1 MENGVKEKQLTVSR
15 VNPLIRVL
23 ARLFGGIDGRKRRIP
38 IIVISDKDGCTI
50 TVDRARL

>member
-1 MENGVKEKQLTVSR
+1 MDDLKKKELKVSR
-15 VNPLIRVL
+15 VNPLIRIP
-23 ARLFGGIDGRKRRIP
+23 AKLFTDIDGRKRIIP